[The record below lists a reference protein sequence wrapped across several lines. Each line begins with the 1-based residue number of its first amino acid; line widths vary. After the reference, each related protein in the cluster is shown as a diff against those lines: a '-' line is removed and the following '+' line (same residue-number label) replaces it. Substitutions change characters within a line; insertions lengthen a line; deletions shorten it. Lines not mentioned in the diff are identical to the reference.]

1 MSRIEP
7 VLARL
12 DGMCWRL
19 DSGANP
25 EISELDA
32 LARVAEE
39 LAEQVDV
46 AERRRLLAAVVRV
59 REALGRSSLHVMAR
73 MEALAAG
80 RRAATAYAR
89 GGG

>member
-32 LARVAEE
+32 LALEAEQ
-39 LAEQVDV
+39 LAERVDV
-46 AERRRLLAAVVRV
+46 PERRQLLAAVVRV